1 MKNDKYLLPGIIIG
15 ITAFV
20 IMFLLVLYTILKYM
34 NIL

>member
-1 MKNDKYLLPGIIIG
+1 MKKDRYLIPGIILG

-20 IMFLLVLYTILKYM
+20 FAFLLILFTILKYM